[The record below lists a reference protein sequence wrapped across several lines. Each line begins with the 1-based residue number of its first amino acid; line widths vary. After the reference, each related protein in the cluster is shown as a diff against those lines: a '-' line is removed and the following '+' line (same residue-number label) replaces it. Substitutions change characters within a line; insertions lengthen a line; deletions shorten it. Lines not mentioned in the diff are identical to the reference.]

1 MLGLP
6 GLILDTCISGTGQ
19 ADSQDHLNLKKAH
32 WLLPYSVTSGDDQ
45 VRINVNLVLK
55 VVHFNFSLDETPW
68 LV

>member
-6 GLILDTCISGTGQ
+6 GLILDTCISGAGQ

-32 WLLPYSVTSGDDQ
+32 WLLPYSVTRGYDQ

-55 VVHFNFSLDETPW
+55 GL
-68 LV
+68 